1 MPATLTIEKLRHPRH
16 TLMSLEWE
24 KYRLAFEGG
33 RFFKQRFLK
42 KFSTRET
49 EIDFDARREM
59 THVPAHAKAA
69 IMDIR
74 NAIFKS
80 MMDITRRNG
89 PESYVDAIH
98 GLNHGVDG
106 KGNSM
111 NSYLGQVVLPELLV
125 IGRVGVYVD
134 KPELL
139 LEGATLAD
147 IRGVAPYL
155 YHYQAEDIYSWH
167 YDAYNWLDVV
177 LLRDHAFTVDENTGL
192 INGEE
197 ENFRLLKLI
206 ELDGRRQVEVSLYG
220 KHTRGSNIQF
230 SGPQSDPTS
239 SVLLEEPLILDIPEI
254 PFVLLELDN
263 SLMADI
269 ADYQITMLNLAS
281 SDVNYALKAN
291 FPFYTEQFHPAM
303 ELPDIMNSDPSGD
316 GSAEEGNTA
325 RNREANTGVAQ
336 GRRYP
341 FGLERPGF
349 IHPSPE
355 PLQASLELQSR
366 MRSEIRQ
373 LVNLS
378 LSAIQSVRASAES
391 KDRDNQG
398 LEGGLANI
406 GLELEHAERNIGRIW
421 WLYESNNPQEVTV
434 KYPSSYNLRTDED
447 RRREAAEL
455 RKLLPAIPSLA
466 FQKQTAKDIILIMQG
481 HKVTVDEVQAMFA
494 EIDKSPVVVTDPDI
508 IKQDHEAGFVG
519 NAMASQLRGYPKGE
533 DEVAAADHAERAA
546 RIVLAQTNAA
556 ARGVPALDAN
566 VTSGEDERAL
576 ANDTTLRK
584 TTSDPTRGAGK

>member
-1 MPATLTIEKLRHPRH
+1 MPARLTIEKLRHPRH

-42 KFSTRET
+42 RFSARET
-49 EIDFDARREM
+49 KEDFEQRREM

-80 MMDITRRNG
+80 MVDITRRNG
-89 PESYVDAIH
+89 PDSYIQAIH

-111 NSYLGQVVLPELLV
+111 NSYLGQVILPELLV

-134 KPELL
+134 KPQLL
-139 LEGATLAD
+139 LDGASLAD
-147 IRGVAPYL
+147 IQGVAPYL
-155 YHYQAEDIYSWH
+155 YHYQAEDIFSWH
-167 YDAYNWLDVV
+167 YNEFNQLDVV
-177 LLRDHAFTVDENTGL
+177 LLRDHAFTVDDVTGL
-192 INGEE
+192 INGET

-206 ELDGRRQVEVSLYG
+206 DLDGRQQVEVSLYG
-220 KHTRGSNIQF
+220 RSTRGPNDRL
-230 SGPQSDPTS
+230 QSEPTHHPA
-239 SVLLEEPLILDIPEI
+239 LLEPPLVIDIPEI

-281 SDVNYALKAN
+281 SDVNYAIKSN
-291 FPFYTEQFHPAM
+291 FPFYVEQFHPGM
-303 ELPDIMNSDPSGD
+303 ELPDIRPSEMGGD
-316 GSAEEGNTA
+316 GSSTEGNIT
-325 RNREANTGVAQ
+325 RNREVQTGVAQ

-341 FGLERPGF
+341 GGLDAPSF

-355 PLQASLELQSR
+355 PLKASMELQER

-378 LSAIQSVRASAES
+378 LSAIQAVRASAES

-398 LEGGLANI
+398 LQGGLQNI

-421 WLYESNNPQEVTV
+421 WLYESNQPEEVTV
-434 KYPSSYNLRTDED
+434 KYPASYNLRTDED

-455 RKLLPAIPSLA
+455 RKLLPAIPSPT
-466 FQKQTAKDIILIMQG
+466 FQKQTAKDIVLIMQG
-481 HKVTVDEVQAMFA
+481 HKVTIDEVETMFE
-494 EIDKSPVVVTDPDI
+494 EIDSSAVVVTDPDI

-519 NAMASQLRGYPKGE
+519 TALASELRGYPKGAS
-533 DEVAAADHAERAA
+533 DQAAKDHAERAA
-546 RIVLAQTNAA
+546 RIVTAQTAA
-556 ARGVPALDAN
+556 ANARGAPDLGNAPEA
-566 VTSGEDERAL
+566 GREERTR
-576 ANDTTLRK
+576 ANDPTMQQTTADR
-584 TTSDPTRGAGK
+584 TRGEGQ